1 MELNENKA
9 VWDGKYHWA
18 DGGDEWSAPWGG
30 VAVHWHG
37 SILPRILP
45 FLPADHM
52 VEIACGKGRITQYLK
67 GYAREYIGIDLSEE
81 CIDACRSR
89 FDDEPNARFEVN
101 DGLSLETVPDG
112 FADFVFSFDSLV
124 HVDPATMRTYIQQLP
139 RVLSEE
145 GVAFL
150 HHSNVGAYAQMIK
163 RIQRVP
169 KLYGGL
175 IRLGMLS
182 KSYYWRDPN
191 ASAMGIAE
199 FVRDA
204 GLHCVSQELVRW
216 RDANVY
222 CDAFT
227 VIARPGSSWSKTP
240 ARIWRNAN
248 FAKEADTLH
257 QITRHYRGA

>member
-1 MELNENKA
+1 MELHENKM

-18 DGGDEWSAPWGG
+18 DAGDEWSAPWGG

-45 FLPADHM
+45 FLPAGHI

-67 GYAREYIGIDLSEE
+67 DYARQYIGIDLSVE

-89 FDDEPNARFEVN
+89 FADSAHTRFEVN
-101 DGLSLETVPDG
+101 DGVSLETVPDG
-112 FADFVFSFDSLV
+112 YADFIFSFDSLV
-124 HVDPATMRTYIQQLP
+124 HVDPATLRSYIQQLS
-139 RVLSEE
+139 RVLSDE

-150 HHSNVGAYAQMIK
+150 HHSNVGAYASMIK
-163 RIQRVP
+163 RIRSVP

-175 IRLGMLS
+175 IRLGLLQ
-182 KSYYWRDPN
+182 KSYYWRDPDV
-191 ASAMGIAE
+191 SAADIAAGIRE
-199 FVRDA
+199 A

-227 VIARPGSSWSKTP
+227 VIARQGSSWSKGP
-240 ARIWRNAN
+240 VRMWRNAR
-248 FAKEADTLH
+248 FAKEAANLRR
-257 QITRHYRGA
+257 ITAHYAKA